1 MSDLKLYNFVLN
13 ERQICDLELLLNGGF
28 KPLKGFMTQ
37 DDYDSVLDNMCL
49 SNGKLWP
56 IPIILDINKKI
67 KDEHNLMV
75 NSRIALKDHE
85 GFLVAFLN
93 ITDIW
98 EANKK
103 REAKLVYGT
112 TDENHPGVNYL
123 YNSIVDYYI
132 GGT

>member
-98 EANKK
+98 EADKK
-103 REAKLVYGT
+103 REALAVFN
-112 TDENHPGVNYL
+112 TDSLEHPGVYQLLN
-123 YNSIVDYYI
+123 NTNKYYHP
-132 GGT
+132 